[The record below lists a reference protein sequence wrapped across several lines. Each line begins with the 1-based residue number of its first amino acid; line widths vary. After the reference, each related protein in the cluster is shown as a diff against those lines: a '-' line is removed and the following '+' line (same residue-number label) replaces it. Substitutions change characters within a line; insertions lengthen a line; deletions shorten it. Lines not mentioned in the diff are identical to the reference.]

1 LRLLRVSLAKTIL
14 RFQRNESWMSEQ
26 INQSIHDSVGATGKL
41 RQKILV
47 WDIPVRI
54 FHWLLVICFAGAW
67 LSAESE
73 RLQMIHYAFGYTACL
88 LILIRLLWGVIGTRY
103 ARFSQFLK
111 SPKAVWGHFMAML
124 RRHPHHDVGHNPAG
138 GLVMVA
144 LMLFVL
150 MIGLTGYF
158 SVKEFLGNFSSEAH
172 EIISSLAMAVV
183 ILHILAA
190 IVMSVVER
198 QNLVKS
204 MVNGKKYGMP
214 EQAIRY
220 PQYLIGS
227 LIFLGSLYFFYLT
240 LTGSL
245 PVLTQ

>member
-1 LRLLRVSLAKTIL
+1 
-14 RFQRNESWMSEQ
+14 M
-26 INQSIHDSVGATGKL
+26 HDSVGATGRL
-41 RQKILV
+41 REKILV
-47 WDIPVRI
+47 WDMPVRI

-67 LSAESE
+67 LTSESE

-88 LILIRLLWGVIGTRY
+88 LVLLRLVWGVIGTRY

-111 SPKAVWGHFMAML
+111 SPQAVLVHFMAML

-144 LMLFVL
+144 LMLL
-150 MIGLTGYF
+150 ILLIGLTGYL
-158 SVKEFLGNFSSEAH
+158 SVKDFLGNFSSEAH
-172 EIISSLAMAVV
+172 EIVSNLAMAVV

-190 IVMSVVER
+190 IVMSLLER

-204 MVNGKKYGMP
+204 MVTGKKYGMP

-220 PQYLIGS
+220 PQYWLGVLI
-227 LIFLGSLYFFYLT
+227 LLGSLYFFFLI
-240 LTGSL
+240 LSGSL
-245 PVLTQ
+245 PALTQ